1 MNQSSRKKTTLTMPG
16 KFDILA
22 DRQNEERMSLGLV
35 AVINQE
41 ERKLRSKLA
50 KEQKGSGKEA
60 EEK

>member
-1 MNQSSRKKTTLTMPG
+1 MNQSSRNKTLTMPG
-16 KFDILA
+16 KFDISV
-22 DRQNEERMSLGLV
+22 RQNEERMSLGLV